1 MFFLLRSHNH
11 ELLILWLNAAS
22 ESRISLPAQK
32 NFVVFMP
39 LVLQPTRSRFD
50 VTLPLQVGI
59 LESPWS
65 IPLFFQF
72 IVDFPLGLHASL
84 TVSSFQDAPKA
95 SVGDDPPAIEQIVA
109 IAPIACRDS
118 GDDLCCLRFLKT
130 LTK

>member
-1 MFFLLRSHNH
+1 
-11 ELLILWLNAAS
+11 
-22 ESRISLPAQK
+22 
-32 NFVVFMP
+32 MP

-65 IPLFFQF
+65 IPFFFQF
-72 IVDFPLGLHASL
+72 IVDFLLGLHASL
-84 TVSSFQDAPKA
+84 TVSSFNDGPKA
-95 SVGDDPPAIEQIVA
+95 SVGADPPAIEQIVA
-109 IAPIACRDS
+109 IACRDS